1 MYKLLVVDDEYN
13 IRDGII
19 NAVPW
24 DICDVVVV
32 GDAQNGIEALKRV
45 EETLPDIVIT
55 DINMDDMN
63 GLEFAENLKQKY
75 PFIKVII
82 LSGYDEFEYAKK
94 ALSLKVFSY
103 LLKPVLPDELIK
115 IIKEVIDEI
124 KNEECLKKKVSILET
139 EIEINRQVILERF
152 LNDLVHGRIR
162 PGNELEE
169 RFSLAQIQ
177 TDKSLFAC
185 IIFNMDGYYDLV
197 EKHGMEKVQKMLQ
210 CIQEIVRDI
219 FVKEFDIWSYVD
231 STGSIISIAGG
242 ESTGKSRTLSNLN
255 IRIEKLKQVI
265 KNTMNITLTVAVGG
279 FYNDIPEVSKSYSE
293 ALKALDLRVCA
304 GKDCIIYID
313 DVYSISGDRF
323 SYPKDR
329 ENAIMAGINEDDE
342 KKIRSGIKSFFEYLR
357 SENFLKEHIRIALM
371 ELFAITARK
380 FMDSGVD
387 IHKLYERNLIDPYK
401 VLDRYDTI
409 DELNNWFTNIITGCV
424 IELRKNRLNN
434 VKSVINRARDY
445 IVANFTNPDISL
457 NSIAEYVYLNPAYFS
472 KLYKKETGE
481 TYMEYL
487 TSLRI
492 GKAKAFLKE
501 TNIRTSDIG
510 IAVGYQNSQYF
521 TTLFKKVTGKTP
533 VEYRED
539 R

>member
-24 DICDVVVV
+24 DVCGVQVV
-32 GDAQNGIEALKRV
+32 GDAQNGIEALQKV

-103 LLKPVLPDELIK
+103 ILKPVLPDELIK
-115 IIKEVIDEI
+115 TVSEAIDEI
-124 KNEECLKKKVSILET
+124 KKEERLKKKVSILEN
-139 EIEINRQVILERF
+139 EIKINRQVILERF

-169 RFSLAQIQ
+169 RLSLAGIK
-177 TDKSLFAC
+177 TDKSFFVCLL
-185 IIFNMDGYYDLV
+185 FNMDGYYDLV
-197 EKHGMEKVQKMLQ
+197 ETHGMEKVQKMLQ
-210 CIQEIVRDI
+210 CIQEIVKDI
-219 FVKEFDIWSYVD
+219 FHKDFDILSYVD
-231 STGSIISIAGG
+231 GTGNIVSIAGS
-242 ESTGKSRTLSNLN
+242 EPIGKFRTLSCLN
-255 IRIEKLKQVI
+255 SKIEKLKHVI
-265 KNTMNITLTVAVGG
+265 KSTLNITITVAVGG
-279 FYNDIPEVSKSYSE
+279 FYNNMHDVSESYAE

-313 DVYSISGDRF
+313 DVYPISGDRF
-323 SYPKDR
+323 SYPKDK
-329 ENAIMAGINEDDE
+329 ENAIIAGINEEDDG
-342 KKIRSGIKSFFEYLR
+342 KIRSSIKSFFEYLR
-357 SENFLKEHIRIALM
+357 SKNFVKGHIRIALM
-371 ELFAITARK
+371 ELFAVMARK

-387 IHKLYERNLIDPYK
+387 IHKLYQRSLIDPYK

-409 DELNNWFTNIITGCV
+409 DELNNWFTNIIMGCV
-424 IELRKNRLNN
+424 GELRKNRLNN

-445 IVANFTNPDISL
+445 IEANFTNPDISL
-457 NSIAEYVYLNPAYFS
+457 NSIADYVYLNPAYFS

-481 TYMEYL
+481 TYLEYL

-492 GKAKAFLKE
+492 GKAKAFLRE

-510 IAVGYQNSQYF
+510 TAVGYQNPQYF